1 MIGAGSYLLSAAA
14 LAALALSLGFSAYRL
29 RKRLIPEWEGAPAR
43 LVEAITAIALLI
55 WISELLGILSLL
67 YAWTL
72 VASCLLVAGAVAWRL
87 RPSAVGSSLPA
98 DAPGG
103 GVSGGGPRTDPVWPA
118 RRPPSNRDGPRG
130 PGPPARTL
138 CPCWS

>member
-29 RKRLIPEWEGAPAR
+29 RARLIPDWDGAPAR

-55 WISELLGILSLL
+55 WIAELLGTVSLL

-72 VASCLLVAGAVAWRL
+72 VVSSLLVAGAVAWRI
-87 RPSAVGSSLPA
+87 RPSAAVRPA
-98 DAPGG
+98 
-103 GVSGGGPRTDPVWPA
+103 GGPSRGWREWRGAENGPSLARPQAPLQSRQDPRA
-118 RRPPSNRDGPRG
+118 RRPSLTFCPS
-130 PGPPARTL
+130 
-138 CPCWS
+138 WS